1 MQINYVHLQRILRMA
16 KDRKIDMVIL
26 GLLAH
31 EILSGYDIKKRI
43 DKSIS
48 FFWKGSFGSIY
59 PSLNAMEKEGLIQ
72 KAENSE
78 NIGGREKIFYRITSD
93 GKKALIS
100 WLEDSKAVNDLK
112 YETLLKLFF
121 GGVTDVKTSINTI
134 NKFENEISTSLE
146 ILRIYKTNLSINLD
160 NTDHIYYYL
169 TVSFGVEAY
178 EGYLKWCKEAKE
190 MLKKMC

>member
-1 MQINYVHLQRILRMA
+1 MA

-31 EILSGYDIKKRI
+31 EDLSGYDIKKHI
-43 DKSIS
+43 DSSIS

-59 PSLNAMEKEGLIQ
+59 PSLSAMEKEGLVR

-78 NIGGREKIFYRITSD
+78 NSGGREKICYSITPD

-100 WLEDSKAVNDLK
+100 WLKDSKAVNDLK

-121 GGVTDVKTSINTI
+121 GGVTDAKTSVNTI
-134 NKFENEISTSLE
+134 NAFENEIRESLE
-146 ILRIYKTNLSINLD
+146 LLKMYKENLSKVMD
-160 NTDHIYYYL
+160 NKDHIYYYL
-169 TVSFGVEAY
+169 TVSFGVETY
-178 EGYLKWCKEAKE
+178 EGYLKWCKEAKK
-190 MLKKMC
+190 MLDNLGAD

>member
-1 MQINYVHLQRILRMA
+1 MA

-31 EILSGYDIKKRI
+31 ENLSGYDIKKRI
-43 DKSIS
+43 DNGIN

-59 PSLNAMEKEGLIQ
+59 PSLSSMEKEGLVQ
-72 KAENSE
+72 KIENTENS
-78 NIGGREKIFYRITSD
+78 GGREKICYSITSD

-121 GGVTDVKTSINTI
+121 GGVTDTKVSINTI
-134 NKFENEISTSLE
+134 NTFENEIRASLDL
-146 ILRIYKTNLSINLD
+146 LRMYQENLSKVMEEK
-160 NTDHIYYYL
+160 DHIYYYL
-169 TVSFGVEAY
+169 TVSFGVETY

-190 MLKKMC
+190 LLEKFC

>member
-1 MQINYVHLQRILRMA
+1 MPNFTRDAIIRSFLDLLNEKPVNHIT
-16 KDRKIDMVIL
+16 I
-26 GLLAH
+26 LLAGGFYMF
-31 EILSGYDIKKRI
+31 EDNMSRYADIINLPRPRSNHKPMSMHDRAAQFSPFSALTGLDDELAETARI
-43 DKSIS
+43 VDSK
-48 FFWKGSFGSIY
+48 
-59 PSLNAMEKEGLIQ
+59 N
-72 KAENSE
+72 
-78 NIGGREKIFYRITSD
+78 
-93 GKKALIS
+93 
-100 WLEDSKAVNDLK
+100 SKAVNDLK

-190 MLKKMC
+190 MLKKLC